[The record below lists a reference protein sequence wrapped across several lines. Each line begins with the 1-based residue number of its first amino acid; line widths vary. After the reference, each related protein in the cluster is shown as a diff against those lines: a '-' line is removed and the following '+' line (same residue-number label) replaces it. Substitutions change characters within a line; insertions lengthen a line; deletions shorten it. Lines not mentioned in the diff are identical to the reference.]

1 MAEYKKASISWVA
14 QAITAT
20 VGGEEQTIQLPEFSA
35 EIDPDTEG
43 RLDVFIIRLKVGGE
57 WEYWATISDS
67 NINTSVEPGVESWN
81 QLRVAQIEFKR
92 TPYAVELESPQN
104 SNIDCTHL
112 HAIIIINGSQHIQC
126 QSINI
131 IGKITDKWFSIFGSS
146 QTSFIL

>member
-43 RLDVFIIRLKVGGE
+43 RLDVFIIRHKVGGE

-81 QLRVAQIEFKR
+81 QLRLAQIEFKR

-104 SNIDCTHL
+104 SNIDCTNKVLTHHPDL
-112 HAIIIINGSQHIQC
+112 TINTS
-126 QSINI
+126 NLNPN
-131 IGKITDKWFSIFGSS
+131 KDAYDALTRKDKE
-146 QTSFIL
+146 